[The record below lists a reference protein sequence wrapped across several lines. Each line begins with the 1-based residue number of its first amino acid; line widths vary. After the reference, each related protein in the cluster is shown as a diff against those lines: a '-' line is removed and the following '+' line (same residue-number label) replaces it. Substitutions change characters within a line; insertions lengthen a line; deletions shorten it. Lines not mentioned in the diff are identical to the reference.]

1 MKPKFYKNYKG
12 MTIVEVL
19 VAVVI
24 LSVVLVAFAGVIVGN
39 IRQNATSGNR
49 TAAAQVLNYLGRR
62 AVEGQAA
69 VLPAVGASFPDLKKE
84 KQAANSDLY
93 RAQIIDQ
100 GAPSFSVGS
109 ANLVSYQINVCWR
122 DAGKEN
128 CVSAQTIAPRLVA
141 TAPAQPTIPGLN

>member
-1 MKPKFYKNYKG
+1 
-12 MTIVEVL
+12 
-19 VAVVI
+19 
-24 LSVVLVAFAGVIVGN
+24 
-39 IRQNATSGNR
+39 
-49 TAAAQVLNYLGRR
+49 LGRR

-69 VLPAVGASFPDLKKE
+69 VLPAVGASSRAWNYGTLNTSFPDLKKE